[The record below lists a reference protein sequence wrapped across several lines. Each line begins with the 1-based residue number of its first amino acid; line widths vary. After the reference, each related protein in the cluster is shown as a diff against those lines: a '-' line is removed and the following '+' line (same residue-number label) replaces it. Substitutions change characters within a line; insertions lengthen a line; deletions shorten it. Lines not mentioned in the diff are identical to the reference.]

1 MRPSRW
7 EHFAHIY
14 AISLLALVPG
24 WVSYLRDSRPD
35 SPYSAVCAVSAFL
48 APLLAVAAGILRL
61 GPATRAAIV
70 VASAGALGAYLLGA
84 AVLLLAYPLWPLT
97 LVVTPFVSGAALG
110 SAAASVLARIY
121 HLAAR
126 RAFSASSSG
135 QPGRSDVIRFAL
147 WAGALT
153 GAVAMPACIY
163 LLMEWAIGTGV
174 FTDSI
179 YVVPLILS
187 LAAPAC
193 CAAFLVMYL
202 TRAKPQGFGTRPPK

>member
-1 MRPSRW
+1 
-7 EHFAHIY
+7 
-14 AISLLALVPG
+14 
-24 WVSYLRDSRPD
+24 
-35 SPYSAVCAVSAFL
+35 VSAFL
-48 APLLAVAAGILRL
+48 APLLAVAGAILLLERV
-61 GPATRAAIV
+61 TRAAFV
-70 VASAGALGAYLLGA
+70 VATAGALGAYLLGA

-110 SAAASVLARIY
+110 SAVASVLVR
-121 HLAAR
+121 LFWFAAR
-126 RAFSASSSG
+126 REFAASSSREARG
-135 QPGRSDVIRFAL
+135 TGSVRFAL

-153 GAVAMPACIY
+153 GAVAVPACIY

-202 TRAKPQGFGTRPPK
+202 TRVRRQGACAPSENGPTP